1 MANLFDTAN
10 VPATEPEKIV
20 AGDTLQWKR
29 TDLGA
34 DYANDAYV
42 LTYKARLEGTGS
54 TVITITASASGS
66 DYLVS
71 VAAGTTANYTAGDYQ
86 WQSYITRTSDS
97 ARLTIDSGAFEV
109 VANRAA
115 ATSDPRSHAKIMVDK
130 IESLLQGRGDSDV
143 ASYSINGR
151 SLAKLGVTELM
162 EWRDRYRAEHLREVR
177 RERALNGKATGST
190 VLARF

>member
-20 AGDTLQWKR
+20 VGDTLQWKR

-54 TVITITASASGS
+54 TVITITASASDS

-71 VAAGTTANYTAGDYQ
+71 VAAGTTASYTAGHYQ

-97 ARLTIDSGAFEV
+97 ARLTIDSGSFEV

-115 ATSDPRSHAKIMVDK
+115 STADPRSHAKIMLDK